1 MMRGGV
7 AGSGFRAP
15 VPITG
20 FGRRFMRPLLLG
32 VAGGAVVLVAF
43 GLSRAGGEL
52 LSAGFFVLALF
63 MIPLTAGAVM
73 AAVFAAWQESPRAPR
88 RLPTTAGARERCG
101 LCRRK
106 MAQIGRVWICPVCD
120 GVAVER

>member
-1 MMRGGV
+1 VSIIGL
-7 AGSGFRAP
+7 
-15 VPITG
+15 
-20 FGRRFMRPLLLG
+20 GRRFLRPLLLG
-32 VAGGAVVLVAF
+32 LAGGAVVLAAF

-63 MIPLTAGAVM
+63 MIPLTAGTVM

-88 RLPTTAGARERCG
+88 RLPTTTGARERCG

-106 MAQIGRVWICPVCD
+106 MAQIGPIWICPSCD
-120 GVAVER
+120 GVTIER

>member
-1 MMRGGV
+1 MRNGITR
-7 AGSGFRAP
+7 SGFPAP

-20 FGRRFMRPLLLG
+20 RGRRFLRPLLLG
-32 VAGGAVVLVAF
+32 IAGGAVILAAF

-63 MIPLTAGAVM
+63 MIPLTAGTVM

-88 RLPTTAGARERCG
+88 RLPATAGARERCG

-106 MAQIGRVWICPVCD
+106 MARIGRIWICPICD
-120 GVAVER
+120 GVAIDR